1 MSEGKHS
8 HQFARLC
15 SLLRTLVPCLVKTM
29 NTGQSPNMPGEDQS
43 ACTLAGFSESPLS
56 MHLTL
61 FHVLSSDRSGPLTL
75 QHLKQIWSRRL
86 FKHINKNLKLLKTL
100 RYICHIILKTL
111 LPKEILLS
119 LSNISFGHN
128 VFKSRLLQ
136 WRLYASLGDEELN
149 AHHFPMKFS
158 RYDLWAAIKV
168 YMDLKDYPFY
178 TKQKNSIFP
187 LSAAWQIE

>member
-1 MSEGKHS
+1 MSSQLERKSGPTS
-8 HQFARLC
+8 GRQRYDLATSYRCRPDVGPTVLAGWDMTVRQLIN
-15 SLLRTLVPCLVKTM
+15 SLLL
-29 NTGQSPNMPGEDQS
+29 TGSNASLTVFKQQSKRLFNQ
-43 ACTLAGFSESPLS
+43 A
-56 MHLTL
+56 LTK
-61 FHVLSSDRSGPLTL
+61 SSL

-136 WRLYASLGDEELN
+136 WRLYASPGDEVRPI
-149 AHHFPMKFS
+149 HK
-158 RYDLWAAIKV
+158 K
-168 YMDLKDYPFY
+168 
-178 TKQKNSIFP
+178 
-187 LSAAWQIE
+187 

>member
-1 MSEGKHS
+1 MTE
-8 HQFARLC
+8 L
-15 SLLRTLVPCLVKTM
+15 
-29 NTGQSPNMPGEDQS
+29 
-43 ACTLAGFSESPLS
+43 SPLKLYS
-56 MHLTL
+56 VSHADDISFATKRLGFTTYSCCQW
-61 FHVLSSDRSGPLTL
+61 HRTTTENCTLTL

-136 WRLYASLGDEELN
+136 WRLYASLGDEELSHTDN
-149 AHHFPMKFS
+149 CLFGFHQLGGFVGNWCYFACPFS
-158 RYDLWAAIKV
+158 YL
-168 YMDLKDYPFY
+168 F
-178 TKQKNSIFP
+178 
-187 LSAAWQIE
+187 